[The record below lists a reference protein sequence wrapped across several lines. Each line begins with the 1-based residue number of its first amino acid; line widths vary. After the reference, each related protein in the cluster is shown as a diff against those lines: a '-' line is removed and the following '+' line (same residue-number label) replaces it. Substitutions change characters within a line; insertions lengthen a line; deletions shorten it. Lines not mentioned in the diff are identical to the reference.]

1 MTVRC
6 LDLTQEA
13 ATDPARVGAKAA
25 GLAMAHRAGLPVLP
39 GVVVPVHES
48 RPVVEAIASAEGHSG
63 RARLVAMQIQPDEAL
78 VDELRDRLGDVAA
91 PLIVRSSSPL
101 EADGTWSGAFSTFH
115 GISHDE
121 LATAV
126 RGCWGSAFSVG
137 VIDRAEQTGTAT
149 GDLGLAVLVQ
159 PELMPDLGGIARLHG
174 DGTVRI
180 TATDGPLRPLMAG
193 HVEGRIAR
201 VAPDGTVT
209 PTSIEDHEL
218 LRQVADLSRR
228 VGELLDHHL
237 IEWAAADGQ
246 VTLLQSIRSH
256 EGIDEDAA
264 PAQSDPAL
272 GSTTAL
278 RIAALTQ
285 RYAGRLADELILPWA
300 VAGSSVPALPEPTG
314 ADPATAF
321 AQARSAA
328 SSLTAVLWGGSPRAA
343 MAEAERVLRQLRGAD
358 AAGALERLEA
368 LPMPPQD
375 MVDVVLASLRTV
387 RDALLAR
394 GLVDSDAAFWRAGA
408 EAVARALDDGEP
420 ISESRLGVDRWEPFM
435 HGVVAAAGQH
445 VTGTPGAPGA
455 GAGRVH
461 VFDEAPSSRSPE
473 GRYVIVASE
482 PSPALGPMLWNA
494 AGLVTRAGS
503 TAAHLIEFAHSIGC
517 PTVVGCE
524 LPDLGDGAPPLMA
537 VDGGRGVVSLVWP
550 DEH

>member
-1 MTVRC
+1 MTARC

-25 GLAMAHRAGLPVLP
+25 GLATAHRAGLPVLG

-63 RARLVAMQIQPDEAL
+63 RARLVAMQVQPDEAL
-78 VDELRDRLGDVAA
+78 VAELRDRLADVGA

-149 GDLGLAVLVQ
+149 DELGLAVLVQ
-159 PELMPDLGGIARLHG
+159 PELMPDLGGTARLHR

-193 HVEGRIAR
+193 HVEGQLAR

-209 PTSIEDHEL
+209 TTSIDDHDL
-218 LRQVADLSRR
+218 LRRVADLSRR
-228 VGELLDHHL
+228 VGDLLDHHL
-237 IEWAAADGQ
+237 IEWAAVGGE

-256 EGIDEDAA
+256 RGVDPDTASAA
-264 PAQSDPAL
+264 SDPAL
-272 GSTTAL
+272 ASSTAL
-278 RIAALTQ
+278 RIAGLTQ
-285 RYAGRLADELILPWA
+285 RYAGRLAEDLVLPWA
-300 VAGSSVPALPEPTG
+300 VAAAAVPVLPEPTD
-314 ADPATAF
+314 ADPATAL
-321 AQARSAA
+321 AQARSGA
-328 SSLTAVLWGGSPRAA
+328 SSLAAVLWGGSPRAA
-343 MAEAERVLRQLRGAD
+343 MAEAERVLRQLRGTD

-368 LPMPPQD
+368 LPTPPQD

-394 GLVDSDAAFWRAGA
+394 GLVDSDAAFWRAGGD
-408 EAVARALDDGEP
+408 AVARALHDAEP
-420 ISESRLGVDRWEPFM
+420 IRESRLGVDRWEPYI
-435 HGVVAAAGQH
+435 HGVVAACGQQ

-461 VFDEAPSSRSPE
+461 VFDETTSSRSPE

-503 TAAHLIEFAHSIGC
+503 TAAHLIEFAHSIGV

-524 LPDLGDGAPPLMA
+524 LPELVDDDPPLMA
-537 VDGGRGVVSLVWP
+537 VDGGRGVVSLIWP
-550 DEH
+550 RGH

>member
-1 MTVRC
+1 MTPRC

-25 GLAMAHRAGLPVLP
+25 GLATAHRAGLPVLP
-39 GVVVPVHES
+39 GVVVPVDES

-63 RARLVAMQIQPDEAL
+63 RARLVAMQVQPDKAL
-78 VDELRDRLGDVAA
+78 VDELRLRLADIGA

-137 VIDRAEQTGTAT
+137 VIDRAEQTGTPT
-149 GDLGLAVLVQ
+149 DELGLAVLVQ
-159 PELMPDLGGIARLHG
+159 PELMPDLGGIARLHH

-193 HVEGRIAR
+193 HVEGQLAR
-201 VAPDGTVT
+201 VAPDGTVST
-209 PTSIEDHEL
+209 TSIDDHDL
-218 LRQVADLSRR
+218 LRQVADLARR
-228 VGELLDHHL
+228 VGGLLGHHL
-237 IEWAAADGQ
+237 IEWAAVGSE

-256 EGIDEDAA
+256 EGADEDTA
-264 PAQSDPAL
+264 PATSQPAL
-272 GSTTAL
+272 ASPTAL

-285 RYAGRLADELILPWA
+285 RYAGRLAEDLVLPWA
-300 VAGSSVPALPEPTG
+300 VAAAVIPELPEPTG
-314 ADPATAF
+314 AEPSTAL

-328 SSLTAVLWGGSPRAA
+328 SSLAAVQWGGSPRAA
-343 MAEAERVLRQLRGAD
+343 KAEAERVLRRLRGD
-358 AAGALERLEA
+358 SAAGALERLET
-368 LPMPPQD
+368 LPTPPQD

-387 RDALLAR
+387 RDTMLAR

-408 EAVARALDDGEP
+408 GALARALEDGEP
-420 ISESRLGVDRWEPFM
+420 ISESRLGVDRWEPFI
-435 HGVVAAAGQH
+435 HGVVAACGQH

-455 GAGRVH
+455 GAGRAH
-461 VFDEAPSSRSPE
+461 VFDEASASRSPE

-503 TAAHLIEFAHSIGC
+503 TAAHLIEFAHSIGV

-524 LPDLGDGAPPLMA
+524 LPDLTDDDPPLMA

-550 DEH
+550 GQH